1 MKKPAPISKK
11 EAEIQQANRALMLA
25 AEGGTIED
33 IVSALDHGAQVE
45 TWGFMTGDMRNKT
58 TKLKLDLG
66 NSIIIT
72 PKNKKTGWTALMR
85 ASTYGHPAAVTLL
98 LDRGANI
105 NQADMYGYT
114 ALMYAAAAGHEE
126 TVRLLLDRGA
136 QIFNPDTPPRLYNP
150 PSAINQSTRYYVKN
164 ESHPLILAV
173 KYGHTS
179 IAKRLLDHRP
189 TITIHD
195 GGDIQTIDITD
206 DMGNTA
212 LNHALKKGDTN
223 TIQLLLALGANVN
236 LADNSGAPPLFWS
249 IQNQGSAITIHEQIN
264 TKKISNQLVEK
275 GADMR
280 QLFQM
285 QNAHLT
291 QPDKARL
298 ANHIKMQLQEDLT
311 KYHAPYNLAR
321 LQASLLETIIKQTK
335 ALILSATREG
345 DEDSLETYQA
355 SEPKNKGES
364 AWRILVTWAYQDM
377 KEGEAA
383 QKTDLVDGTEKLRAV
398 FNESLSTMSTSKRK
412 IRLFSQ
418 PRLGE
423 EEEPTDLF
431 IQLLQK
437 ATARRPR
444 ETANEDLKQ
453 AVLINDTAGIFLALE
468 SGANIETFH
477 GPTGYMRKIARATQ
491 NHSSTIAWTAL
502 MGASGLG
509 HQNAVRLLL
518 KRGANINQANQ
529 HGHTALRS
537 AAEAGHTDT
546 VRLLLKHGANINQAT
561 LRYAAEAGHTGA
573 ARLLLEKLQ
582 EKPSVT
588 SKKVL
593 GQVDKSG
600 WTVLMHAAKNGQT
613 ETARM
618 LLDTFT
624 TAEEKTQYVNRSNS
638 NGVNALNVAIQ
649 KNHIDT
655 VRLLLESGATVNQVD
670 TMEGLPVL
678 MWASE
683 TKDLTLFELLLE
695 KGANSEETKAN
706 AYKLL
711 AQRRDFKHLF
721 HQAAENGH
729 TETVALLLEHGAD
742 VARVDEANGA
752 TALMWAAKNGHTE
765 TVKLLLEHGAD
776 VARADD
782 ANGATALM
790 FAAKKGHTKTV
801 SLLLEHGADVA
812 HASKVSKTTALMWA
826 AATGKKKTV
835 QLLLEKAAETKNI
848 KYVNQTT
855 NKGSNALLFAAKKG
869 HKKTVQLLLDN
880 GATIDTA
887 DQKGMTA
894 LMHATKAG
902 HEKTVTLLLDRGNPA
917 KDGIPNET
925 EADLLILAVEH
936 GRTKIVE
943 LLFNR
948 ITKKEDKIKYANK
961 LDKSGSTPLHLAATL
976 GHTDIVERL
985 LDNGANYHIENK
997 DGKSACMLLIER
1009 LDDKIVEEAHPK
1021 TSAMLTKH
1029 REANED
1035 LMMAAEQG
1043 DNPQAITTPLEPG
1056 ANINAFIGQFD
1067 GSTMREIEYGWF
1079 VSLKNHRKPFGW
1091 TALMRAASYGH
1102 TEIVRLLI
1110 EKKGADINEYNAYG
1124 YTALTY
1130 AAAAGKKDTVQLL
1143 LDSGADQVMTQYN
1156 ITQIPMDVRKILAAH
1171 IKKNL
1176 LGTQRMPNN
1185 LKTII
1190 KRTKALILLARQGS
1204 ENDKSNYHTATPTT
1218 WRALLEWAYGEAN
1231 DPAPEPSA
1239 GGAAA
1244 AAAEGAGDDVD
1255 KTEAQ
1260 QADLQQGITR
1270 LSAFFQAK
1278 QWMGTSPEKSILFSE
1293 TGKTKPTDALI
1304 QSLQW
1309 AARNSAP
1316 PDPAQS
1322 AAGGGTGVAPPRAP
1336 PKTEPAPKAGK
1347 KPDESRKSP
1356 GSAPS
1361 FHNLL

>member
-1 MKKPAPISKK
+1 MYRGVCIMKAFSKK
-11 EAEIQQANRALMLA
+11 EANSALMLA
-25 AEGGTIED
+25 AERGNAANIIT
-33 IVSALDHGAQVE
+33 ALDQGANINI
-45 TWGFMTGDMRNKT
+45 T
-58 TKLKLDLG
+58 
-66 NSIIIT
+66 NSFGI
-72 PKNKKTGWTALMR
+72 TALMG
-85 ASTYGHPAAVTLL
+85 AAKSGHTEIVKLLLEHGADVARVDEANGATALMFAAKKGHTETVKLL
-98 LDRGANI
+98 LDNDANI
-105 NQADMYGYT
+105 NQADPHGYT

-136 QIFNPDTPPRLYNP
+136 QIFNPDNPPRLYNP
-150 PSAINQSTRYYVKN
+150 PGAINQSTRYYVKN

-249 IQNQGSAITIHEQIN
+249 IQNQGSAITIHEQTN
-264 TKKISNQLVEK
+264 TKQIFNQLVEK

-298 ANHIKMQLQEDLT
+298 ANHIKMQLQEDLA

-345 DEDSLETYQA
+345 DKDSLETYQA

-364 AWRILVTWAYQDM
+364 AWRSLVTWAYKNMEED
-377 KEGEAA
+377 EVA
-383 QKTDLVDGTEKLRAV
+383 QRKDIVDGIKKLRAV

-418 PRLGE
+418 PGLGE

-431 IQLLQK
+431 IQLLK
-437 ATARRPR
+437 TTAARRPR
-444 ETANEDLKQ
+444 EKADEALKQ
-453 AVLINDTAGIFLALE
+453 AVLGNDRAGIYLALDH
-468 SGANIETFH
+468 GANIETFH
-477 GPTGYMRKIARATQ
+477 GPTGDMRKIARATQ
-491 NHSSTIAWTAL
+491 NHSSTIGWTAL

-509 HQNAVRLLL
+509 HQNAVELLL

-529 HGHTALRS
+529 HGHTALRY

-573 ARLLLEKLQ
+573 
-582 EKPSVT
+582 
-588 SKKVL
+588 
-593 GQVDKSG
+593 
-600 WTVLMHAAKNGQT
+600 
-613 ETARM
+613 
-618 LLDTFT
+618 
-624 TAEEKTQYVNRSNS
+624 
-638 NGVNALNVAIQ
+638 
-649 KNHIDT
+649 

-670 TMEGLPVL
+670 EMEGLPVL
-678 MWASE
+678 MWASKA
-683 TKDLTLFELLLE
+683 KDLTLFELLLE
-695 KGANSEETKAN
+695 KGTDSKKAKPKGES
-706 AYKLL
+706 AYELL

-729 TETVALLLEHGAD
+729 TKTAALLLEHGAD
-742 VARVDEANGA
+742 VTHADEAGDTALMWAAKNGHTETVALLLEHDADVARVDKANGA

-835 QLLLEKAAETKNI
+835 K
-848 KYVNQTT
+848 
-855 NKGSNALLFAAKKG
+855 
-869 HKKTVQLLLDN
+869 LLLDN
-880 GATIDTA
+880 GAQVDTA
-887 DQKGMTA
+887 DQNGMTA

-902 HEKTVTLLLDRGNPA
+902 HKKTVTLLLDRGNPA

-997 DGKSACMLLIER
+997 DGKYAGMLLIER
-1009 LDDKIVEEAHPK
+1009 LDDKIVKEAHPK

-1067 GSTMREIEYGWF
+1067 GSTMREIQYGWF
-1079 VSLKNHRKPFGW
+1079 VSLLDTKPSGW

-1102 TEIVRLLI
+1102 TKIVRLLI
-1110 EKKGADINEYNAYG
+1110 ERKGADINEYNAYRH
-1124 YTALTY
+1124 TALIY

-1176 LGTQRMPNN
+1176 LGTQGMPNN
-1185 LKTII
+1185 LETII

-1356 GSAPS
+1356 GSAAS